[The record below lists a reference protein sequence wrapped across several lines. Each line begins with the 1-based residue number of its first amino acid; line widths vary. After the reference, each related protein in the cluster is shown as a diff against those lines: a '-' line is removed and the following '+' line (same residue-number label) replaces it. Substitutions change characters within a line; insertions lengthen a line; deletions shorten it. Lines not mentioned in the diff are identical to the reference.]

1 MNDEFPAVDNNDNKI
16 NILIQHI
23 RHCDAEIERA
33 SKEKQSSEERLKELL
48 PHDKEGASTHSCG
61 TYKITVTTG
70 LNHRFDKKKY
80 NEYLQTMGD
89 LINPKFQIVKEVT
102 ELQLNKKAIRDLDEY
117 GSAQD
122 RYLKSLF
129 ITTSDKKLHIS
140 IKDNRKNENLNDA
153 INSGSSIGMSDE
165 QF

>member
-1 MNDEFPAVDNNDNKI
+1 MNDEFPVVDNNEHVI
-16 NILIQHI
+16 RMLISHI
-23 RHCDAEIERA
+23 RHCEAEIDRA
-33 SKEKQSSEERLKELL
+33 STGKALSENRLKERLL
-48 PHDKEGASTHSCG
+48 HDKDGSQTYDFDN
-61 TYKITVTTG
+61 YKITVTTG

-80 NEYLQTMGD
+80 NEYLQTIGD

-122 RYLKSLF
+122 KYLKSLF

-140 IKDNRKNENLNDA
+140 IKDNRKHENNNVVGDV
-153 INSGSSIGMSDE
+153 GSTVGMPE
-165 QF
+165 QDF